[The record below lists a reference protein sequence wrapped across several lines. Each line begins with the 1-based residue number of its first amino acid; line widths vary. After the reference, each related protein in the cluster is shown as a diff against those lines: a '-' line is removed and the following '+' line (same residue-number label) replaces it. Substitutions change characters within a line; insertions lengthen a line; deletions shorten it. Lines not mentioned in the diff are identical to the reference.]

1 MNTGIS
7 IRELAFVRD
16 VLIPRAWVRGTEAD
30 ELVGL
35 RQRIDQIFAGLG
47 APERPPTAEQPPRTK
62 KPRHPK
68 PGQGGEPSQERA
80 GATSSR

>member
-1 MNTGIS
+1 MSTTGIS

-16 VLIPRAWVRGTEAD
+16 VLIPRAWVRGTEVD

-35 RQRIDQIFAGLG
+35 RQRIDQIFAGVQT
-47 APERPPTAEQPPRTK
+47 PEPPGPAAEPPQRTK

-68 PGQGGEPSQERA
+68 LGKGGKQGS
-80 GATSSR
+80 GATS